1 MGTINSSFRNSV
13 FIISNLVI
21 PLRILLLQTLSP
33 VIRLLFI
40 PSSGNEIKGGAKNRR
55 IG

>member
-1 MGTINSSFRNSV
+1 MGIINSSYRNFV

-33 VIRLLFI
+33 VIQLLFI
-40 PSSGNEIKGGAKNRR
+40 LSSED
-55 IG
+55 